1 MLVYFGKTPQVN
13 YHFVMNITTPT
24 PQPPI
29 EIDLS
34 GYEYTEEG
42 SVAVLTKYVGSDVD
56 LTTPGGKSQ
65 GVLNV

>member
-13 YHFVMNITTPT
+13 YHFIMNIDKPID
-24 PQPPI
+24 PQP
-29 EIDLS
+29 EIDLT
-34 GYEYTEEG
+34 GYEYTEENG
-42 SVAVLTKYVGSDVD
+42 VAYLTKYVGSDVD